1 MTRRGR
7 GGSSQLTRQNIARLN
22 ASTGDR
28 TSTVISPN
36 GSVITTISRPSLRRR
51 RRNSVASQRNLSPG
65 SGITVMS
72 NGNPRGLN
80 MNIQK
85 IIAAMQGKV
94 FDPDSFP
101 QTANILQRRRGA
113 GMNTDFRPTPSIS
126 NMSMHERFAAVI
138 PAVLNYDW
146 FAAQLDLS
154 SPTERSHFNLVAE
167 GLMYTLSV
175 VQGDSEHLFTLVSK
189 LLSTL
194 QCRESHRDEFS
205 TKERIRTRVVQLHSP
220 QHTGRLDELF
230 HRLQLGMTWD
240 LLRLLRS
247 PRRYSHSTGD
257 RTIKV

>member
-1 MTRRGR
+1 MTVRSFVNIECSRVHMSVKTATPSLPPYLQNGR

-51 RRNSVASQRNLSPG
+51 RRNSVASHQNLSLG
-65 SGITVMS
+65 RTSSGVTVMS

-101 QTANILQRRRGA
+101 QTANILQRRRRGA

-126 NMSMHERFAAVI
+126 NMSMHERFAAV
-138 PAVLNYDW
+138 
-146 FAAQLDLS
+146 
-154 SPTERSHFNLVAE
+154 
-167 GLMYTLSV
+167 M
-175 VQGDSEHLFTLVSK
+175 
-189 LLSTL
+189 
-194 QCRESHRDEFS
+194 
-205 TKERIRTRVVQLHSP
+205 
-220 QHTGRLDELF
+220 
-230 HRLQLGMTWD
+230 
-240 LLRLLRS
+240 
-247 PRRYSHSTGD
+247 
-257 RTIKV
+257 